1 MRSRNRSEYNHHW
14 RATCIKLYV
23 PQFATDKLHYWIKTK
38 LPNNIM
44 LLVTVIEDVSPQTLT
59 LGEHLVRGLSDVARK
74 RVTRVRTK
82 KQLRQHLDKILG

>member
-1 MRSRNRSEYNHHW
+1 MYQTL
-14 RATCIKLYV
+14 RATVRNGQIALL
-23 PQFATDKLHYWIKTK
+23 DKTK

-74 RVTRVRTK
+74 RVTRIRTK

>member
-1 MRSRNRSEYNHHW
+1 MYQTLCATVRNGQI
-14 RATCIKLYV
+14 ALL
-23 PQFATDKLHYWIKTK
+23 DKTK

-74 RVTRVRTK
+74 P
-82 KQLRQHLDKILG
+82 